1 MPIETKDTLETVR
14 HRWFIVND
22 QDPHALTVPRSKPAA
37 EERDSDLPRNYAGF
51 RPISGTGDSM
61 CPERRELRSTG
72 PLVTDERNAMK
83 RITALIALVGALVFA
98 SIAVAGNGGGG
109 GRGVNAH
116 LVKLDAKVAT
126 YVAKCNVA
134 NPPAKCAAKDA
145 KLKAKLGAFEA
156 KIQSKLSQHPGS
168 STLQSAL
175 TQISSLQA
183 QL

>member
-1 MPIETKDTLETVR
+1 
-14 HRWFIVND
+14 
-22 QDPHALTVPRSKPAA
+22 
-37 EERDSDLPRNYAGF
+37 
-51 RPISGTGDSM
+51 
-61 CPERRELRSTG
+61 
-72 PLVTDERNAMK
+72 MK
-83 RITALIALVGALVFA
+83 RITVLIALVGALVFA

-145 KLKAKLGAFEA
+145 KLKAKLADFEA
-156 KIQSKLSQHPGS
+156 KIQTKLSQHPGS